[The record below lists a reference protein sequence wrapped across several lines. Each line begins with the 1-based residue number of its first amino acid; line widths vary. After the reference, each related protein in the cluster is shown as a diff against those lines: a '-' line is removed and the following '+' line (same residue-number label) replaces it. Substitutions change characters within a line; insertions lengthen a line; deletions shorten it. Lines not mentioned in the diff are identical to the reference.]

1 MRNLYG
7 SATEF
12 PPESVRARND
22 SLVAAGTAVARA
34 FDSDRTT
41 LQEIN
46 MSKLGHVVEAVEK
59 YNQFVLDEVKRARTD
74 RKFGQQM
81 IERWSEIKA
90 KTPIG
95 TAPTGLK
102 LPRLALPEIDEP
114 GEITRYLLGDGLP
127 GEFPYLNGAYREMY
141 LEPLNELGTESG
153 SYEKNG
159 DGKKAKLNGSAAA
172 AGASPAMLKARQ
184 PTRLPP
190 QETEEPTR
198 LFSGMG
204 LAEDTNERF
213 HYLGA
218 HQRSKRLSTAFDGLT
233 LYGIDSDAPGVFGK
247 IGEGGVAV
255 DTVEDME
262 RLYAGFDMGA
272 PNFSASMTISGPA
285 PIIMAMYI
293 AAAKRRFGKAVV
305 PKLRGTIQADIFK
318 EVQAQNETIF
328 PVEASLRFLA
338 DMMEYTTRE
347 MPRWYPV
354 SISGYHIGEAGSTP
368 VQQAA
373 YTLSNGFAYAEMMAA
388 RGIPVDEFGPR
399 LSFFLDCGL
408 DVEYIALAR
417 VSRRIWAIGMRDAFG
432 AGTKA
437 QMFKLHTQTSGR
449 SLVASEFKN
458 NLTRTAAELMLAYMN
473 GTNSCHSNSA
483 DEPFTTPSEEWI
495 RLAAHGQAILL
506 DESGIFKHTM
516 NMLSGSPGM
525 KAVERAVEAAILEE
539 FRQIEDLGGVV
550 AAIEHRYQRSQ
561 IQNAAHRYEQQIYN
575 GTRPIIALN
584 KYRNANEEPPEI
596 ELARTP
602 RTKQQLQVDRL
613 KVFKKKN
620 AAQAGKALEQLAA
633 VVETDENCFPALLEA
648 VEVCSLGQI
657 SGRLQEIVGRFRPMV

>member
-1 MRNLYG
+1 
-7 SATEF
+7 
-12 PPESVRARND
+12 
-22 SLVAAGTAVARA
+22 
-34 FDSDRTT
+34 
-41 LQEIN
+41 

-59 YNQFVLDEVKRARTD
+59 YNTFVENEVKRARTNK
-74 RKFGQQM
+74 KFGQQM
-81 IERWSEIKA
+81 VDRWNEIKESI
-90 KTPIG
+90 PVG
-95 TAPTGLK
+95 SAPTGLK
-102 LPRLALPEIDEP
+102 LPRLALPEIDEA
-114 GEITRYLLGDGLP
+114 GDITRYLLGDGLP
-127 GEFPYLNGAYREMY
+127 GEFPFLNGAYREMY
-141 LEPLNELGTESG
+141 LEPVQTPAIEIGA
-153 SYEKNG
+153 YEKNG
-159 DGKKAKLNGSAAA
+159 EGEKSKLNGSKN
-172 AGASPAMLKARQ
+172 GASNGAAPK
-184 PTRLPP
+184 P
-190 QETEEPTR
+190 QVAEEPTR
-198 LFSGMG
+198 LFSGLM

-213 HYLGA
+213 HFLGA
-218 HQRSKRLSTAFDGLT
+218 HQRSKRLSTAFDGPT
-233 LYGIDSDAPGVFGK
+233 LYGIDSDAPGILGK

-255 DTVEDME
+255 DTVEDMV
-262 RLYAGFDMGA
+262 RLYDGFDLGS
-272 PNFSASMTISGPA
+272 PDFSASMTISGPA

-293 AAAKRRFGKAVV
+293 AAAKRRFGNDIV
-305 PKLRGTIQADIFK
+305 PRLRGTIQADIFK

-328 PVEASLRFLA
+328 PVEASLRFLT

-408 DVEYIALAR
+408 DVEYIALTR

-432 AGTKA
+432 AGHKA
-437 QMFKLHTQTSGR
+437 QMFKVHTQTSGR
-449 SLVASEFKN
+449 SLVAAEFKN
-458 NLTRTAAELMLAYMN
+458 NLTRTAAELMLSYMN

-539 FRQIEDLGGVV
+539 FREIERLGGVMGAV
-550 AAIEHRYQRSQ
+550 ENRYQRSQ
-561 IQNAAHRYEQQIYN
+561 IQTAAHRYEQQIYD

-584 KYRNANEEPPEI
+584 KYRNDSEEMPEF

-602 RTKQQLQVDRL
+602 RSKQQLQVDRL
-613 KVFKKKN
+613 KKFKMKN
-620 AAQAGKALEQLAA
+620 ARKAEAALEKLAA

-648 VEVCSLGQI
+648 AEVCSLGQI
-657 SGRLQEIVGRFRPMV
+657 SGCLQEVVGRFRPMV

>member
-1 MRNLYG
+1 
-7 SATEF
+7 
-12 PPESVRARND
+12 
-22 SLVAAGTAVARA
+22 
-34 FDSDRTT
+34 
-41 LQEIN
+41 
-46 MSKLGHVVEAVEK
+46 MSKLGRVVEAVEK
-59 YNQFVLDEVKRARTD
+59 YNGFVEDEVKRARSD
-74 RKFGQQM
+74 KKFGQQM
-81 IERWSEIKA
+81 VDRWNEIKA
-90 KTPIG
+90 KIPLG

-102 LPRLALPEIDEP
+102 LPRLALPEIDEA
-114 GEITRYLLGDGLP
+114 GDITRYLLGDGLP
-127 GEFPYLNGAYREMY
+127 GEFPFLNGAYREMY
-141 LEPLNELGTESG
+141 LEPLQQPPIETGA
-153 SYEKNG
+153 YEKNG
-159 DGKKAKLNGSAAA
+159 HGGKAKLNGSKN
-172 AGASPAMLKARQ
+172 GAK
-184 PTRLPP
+184 P
-190 QETEEPTR
+190 QMAEEPTR
-198 LFSGMG
+198 LFSGLM

-213 HYLGA
+213 HFLGA
-218 HQRSKRLSTAFDGLT
+218 HQRSKRLSTAFDGPT
-233 LYGIDSDAPGVFGK
+233 LYGIDSDAPGILGK

-255 DTVEDME
+255 DTVEDMV
-262 RLYAGFDMGA
+262 RLYDGFDLGS
-272 PNFSASMTISGPA
+272 PDFSASMTISGPA

-293 AAAKRRFGKAVV
+293 AAAKRRFGNGIV

-328 PVEASLRFLA
+328 PVEASLRFLT
-338 DMMEYTTRE
+338 DMMEFTTRE

-388 RGIPVDEFGPR
+388 RGLDVNEFGPR

-408 DVEYIALAR
+408 DVEYIALTR

-432 AGTKA
+432 AGPKA
-437 QMFKLHTQTSGR
+437 QMFKVHTQTSGR
-449 SLVASEFKN
+449 SLVAAEFKN
-458 NLTRTAAELMLAYMN
+458 NLTRTAAELMLSYMN

-539 FRQIEDLGGVV
+539 FREIERLGGVMGAV
-550 AAIEHRYQRSQ
+550 ENRYQRSQ
-561 IQNAAHRYEQQIYN
+561 IQTAAHRYEQQIYN

-584 KYRNANEEPPEI
+584 KYRNDSEEMPEF

-602 RTKQQLQVDRL
+602 RAKQQLQVDRL
-613 KVFKKKN
+613 KKFKAKN
-620 AAQAGKALEQLAA
+620 ARKAEVALAKLAA
-633 VVETDENCFPALLEA
+633 VVETEENCFPALLEA
-648 VEVCSLGQI
+648 AEVCSLGQI
-657 SGRLQEIVGRFRPMV
+657 SNCLQEVVGRFRPMV